1 MLKRLFGFIF
11 KKDLESIKHNEFEKY
26 SLIMDNVYV
35 IRNLL
40 LVLKEN
46 TWDKEKVEEIYD
58 RINQIERT
66 LNEICLD
73 NNKII

>member
-1 MLKRLFGFIF
+1 MFKKLIKFIF
-11 KKDLESIKHNEFEKY
+11 KKEFETMKHNEFEKY

-46 TWDKEKVEEIYD
+46 TWDKEKVDEIYD
-58 RINQIERT
+58 RVNHIEQT

-73 NNKII
+73 NNRLV

>member
-1 MLKRLFGFIF
+1 
-11 KKDLESIKHNEFEKY
+11 
-26 SLIMDNVYV
+26 MDNVYV

-46 TWDKEKVEEIYD
+46 TWDKEKVDEIYD
-58 RINQIERT
+58 RVNHIEQT

-73 NNKII
+73 NNRLV